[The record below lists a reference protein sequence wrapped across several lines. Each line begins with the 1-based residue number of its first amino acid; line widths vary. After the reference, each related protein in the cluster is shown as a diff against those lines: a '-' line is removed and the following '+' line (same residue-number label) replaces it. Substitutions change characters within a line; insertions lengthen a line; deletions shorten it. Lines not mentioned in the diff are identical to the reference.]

1 MKNILAR
8 GGVEFLAVLIGLS
21 GSLWID
27 NSIKE
32 NEHKE
37 QNKKILT
44 RLYSNLIADSS
55 DGVWNKNAYERAIK
69 GSENVI
75 KWCDSN
81 PNYSMINDSIE
92 KDISAMLIG
101 IVFVNNEEEYNALKN
116 SGRMDLV
123 NNEKL
128 IINLHKYYTS
138 LRFIKQ
144 IDKLQVDIIYN
155 NLMPFIQNYSDELLY
170 DRTIP
175 KNKVYKN
182 VPKINLFALP
192 DIKKLRFNATQ
203 MLFWQKYSF
212 SLYNRAIQRVTE
224 IRKLLRQELDL

>member
-75 KWCDSN
+75 KWCDTN
-81 PNYSMINDSIE
+81 PNYSMIDDSIE

-101 IVFVNNEEEYNALKN
+101 IIFVNNEEEYNALKN

>member
-75 KWCDSN
+75 KWCDTN
-81 PNYSMINDSIE
+81 PNYSMIDDSIE

-144 IDKLQVDIIYN
+144 IDNLQVDIIYN

-212 SLYNRAIQRVTE
+212 SLYNRTIKRVTK

>member
-81 PNYSMINDSIE
+81 PNYSMIDDSIE

-175 KNKVYKN
+175 KNKVYKT

>member
-101 IVFVNNEEEYNALKN
+101 IIFVNNEEEYNALKN

-123 NNEKL
+123 NNEEL

-212 SLYNRAIQRVTE
+212 SLYNRTIKRVTK

>member
-75 KWCDSN
+75 KWCDTN
-81 PNYSMINDSIE
+81 PNYSMIDDSIE

-101 IVFVNNEEEYNALKN
+101 IIFVNNEEEYNALKN

-123 NNEKL
+123 NNEEL

-212 SLYNRAIQRVTE
+212 SLYNRTIKRVTK

>member
-1 MKNILAR
+1 MNKILAR
-8 GGVEFLAVLIGLS
+8 GGIEFLAVLIGLS

-101 IVFVNNEEEYNALKN
+101 IIFVNNEEEYNALKN

-123 NNEKL
+123 NNEEL

-175 KNKVYKN
+175 KNKVYKT

-212 SLYNRAIQRVTE
+212 SLYNRTIKRVTK

>member
-144 IDKLQVDIIYN
+144 IDNLQVDIIYN

-212 SLYNRAIQRVTE
+212 SLYNRTIKRVTK

>member
-212 SLYNRAIQRVTE
+212 SLYNRTIKRVTK

>member
-75 KWCDSN
+75 KWCDTN
-81 PNYSMINDSIE
+81 PNYSMIDDSIE

-123 NNEKL
+123 NNEEL

-212 SLYNRAIQRVTE
+212 SLYNRTIKRVTK

>member
-144 IDKLQVDIIYN
+144 IDNLQVDIIYN

>member
-1 MKNILAR
+1 MKNMLAR

-101 IVFVNNEEEYNALKN
+101 IIFVNNEEEYNALKN

-138 LRFIKQ
+138 LRFLKQ

-212 SLYNRAIQRVTE
+212 SLYNRTIQRVTE
-224 IRKLLRQELDL
+224 IRKLLRQELNL

>member
-75 KWCDSN
+75 KWCDTN

-101 IVFVNNEEEYNALKN
+101 IIFVNNEEEYNALKN

-123 NNEKL
+123 NNEEL

-212 SLYNRAIQRVTE
+212 SLYNRTIKRVTK

>member
-75 KWCDSN
+75 KWCDTN
-81 PNYSMINDSIE
+81 PNYSMIDDSIE

-101 IVFVNNEEEYNALKN
+101 IIFVNNEEEYNALKN

-175 KNKVYKN
+175 KNKVYKT

-212 SLYNRAIQRVTE
+212 SLYNRTIKRVTK

>member
-101 IVFVNNEEEYNALKN
+101 IIFVNNEEEYNALKN

-144 IDKLQVDIIYN
+144 IDNLQVDIIYN

-212 SLYNRAIQRVTE
+212 SLYNRTIKRVTK

>member
-75 KWCDSN
+75 KWCDTN
-81 PNYSMINDSIE
+81 PNYSMIDDSIE

-101 IVFVNNEEEYNALKN
+101 IIFVNNEEEYNALKN

-175 KNKVYKN
+175 KNKVYKT

>member
-81 PNYSMINDSIE
+81 PNYSMIDDSIE

-101 IVFVNNEEEYNALKN
+101 IIFVNNEEEYNALKN

-123 NNEKL
+123 NNEEL

>member
-75 KWCDSN
+75 KWCDTN
-81 PNYSMINDSIE
+81 PNYSMIDDSIE

-101 IVFVNNEEEYNALKN
+101 IIFVNNEEEYNALKN

-212 SLYNRAIQRVTE
+212 SLYNRTIQRVTE
-224 IRKLLRQELDL
+224 IRKLLRQELNL

>member
-1 MKNILAR
+1 MNKILAR
-8 GGVEFLAVLIGLS
+8 GGIEFLAVLIGLS

-75 KWCDSN
+75 KWCDTN
-81 PNYSMINDSIE
+81 PNYSMIDDSIE

-101 IVFVNNEEEYNALKN
+101 IIFVNNEEEYNALKN

-212 SLYNRAIQRVTE
+212 SLYNRTIKRVTK

>member
-75 KWCDSN
+75 KWCDTN
-81 PNYSMINDSIE
+81 PNYSMIDDSIE

-101 IVFVNNEEEYNALKN
+101 IIFVNNEEEYNALKN

-144 IDKLQVDIIYN
+144 IDNLQVDIIYN

-212 SLYNRAIQRVTE
+212 SLYNRTIQRVTE
-224 IRKLLRQELDL
+224 IRKLLSQELDL

>member
-8 GGVEFLAVLIGLS
+8 GGIEFLAVLLGIS

-75 KWCDSN
+75 KWCDTN
-81 PNYSMINDSIE
+81 PNYSMIDDSIE

-101 IVFVNNEEEYNALKN
+101 IIFVNNEEEYNALKN

-138 LRFIKQ
+138 LRFLKQ

-212 SLYNRAIQRVTE
+212 SLYNRTIQRVTE

>member
-75 KWCDSN
+75 KWCDTN
-81 PNYSMINDSIE
+81 PNYSMIDDSIE

-101 IVFVNNEEEYNALKN
+101 IIFVNNEEEYNALKN

-144 IDKLQVDIIYN
+144 IDNLQVDIIYN

-212 SLYNRAIQRVTE
+212 SLYNRTIKRVTK

>member
-81 PNYSMINDSIE
+81 PNYSMIDDSIE

-123 NNEKL
+123 NNEEL

>member
-75 KWCDSN
+75 KWCDAN
-81 PNYSMINDSIE
+81 PNYSMIDDSIE

-101 IVFVNNEEEYNALKN
+101 IIFVNNEEEYNALKN

-212 SLYNRAIQRVTE
+212 SLYNRTIKRVTK
-224 IRKLLRQELDL
+224 IRKLLRQVLDL

>member
-1 MKNILAR
+1 MNKILAR
-8 GGVEFLAVLIGLS
+8 GGIEFLAVLIGLS

-175 KNKVYKN
+175 KIKVYKT

-212 SLYNRAIQRVTE
+212 SLYNRTIKRVTK

>member
-81 PNYSMINDSIE
+81 PNYSMIDDSIE

-144 IDKLQVDIIYN
+144 IDNLQVDIIYN

-212 SLYNRAIQRVTE
+212 SLYNRTIKRVTK

>member
-75 KWCDSN
+75 KWCDTN
-81 PNYSMINDSIE
+81 PNYSMIDDSIE

-101 IVFVNNEEEYNALKN
+101 IIFVNNEEEYNALKN

-182 VPKINLFALP
+182 IPKINLFALP

-212 SLYNRAIQRVTE
+212 SLYNRTIKRVTK

>member
-81 PNYSMINDSIE
+81 PNYSMIDDSIE

-101 IVFVNNEEEYNALKN
+101 IIFVNNEEEYNALKN

-138 LRFIKQ
+138 LRFLKQ

-224 IRKLLRQELDL
+224 IRKLLRQELNL

>member
-81 PNYSMINDSIE
+81 PNYSMIDDSIE

-175 KNKVYKN
+175 KNKVYKT

-212 SLYNRAIQRVTE
+212 SLYNRTIKRVTK

>member
-75 KWCDSN
+75 KWCDTN
-81 PNYSMINDSIE
+81 PNYSMIDDSIE

-101 IVFVNNEEEYNALKN
+101 IIFVNNEEEYNALKN

-212 SLYNRAIQRVTE
+212 SLYNRTIKRVTK